1 MPKLIAVVASFAPA
15 KVSRSLPPSAVNV
28 TPGIASLVVE
38 MISKGH
44 LSTLHFSGSWLMLP
58 NTLSR
63 SMSISSSSTLL

>member
-44 LSTLHFSGSWLMLP
+44 LSTVHFSGS
-58 NTLSR
+58 
-63 SMSISSSSTLL
+63 